1 MAGSDGTVIIATLID
16 TDGIKKGTVEIE
28 KELLKTGDSAEK
40 ANDSIGG
47 KLASGFKKLGAA
59 MAAAGIVDALVDFG
73 KEAISLGSDLEEVQN
88 VVDVTFTTMSKQ
100 VNKFAKDAQKTAGLS
115 ETMAKRYVGTFGAM
129 ADSFGFTEM
138 EAYEMSTALTQLT
151 GDVASFYNITQ
162 DEAATKLKGVFT
174 GETEALK
181 ELGVVMTQT
190 ALDAYAMAN
199 GFDKTTSSMTEQEK
213 VALRY
218 QFVMD
223 QLSAAS
229 GDFVRTQDSWANQSR
244 TLALQWESMMAT
256 IGTGLIDALAPGMD
270 YLTSEVMPSL
280 QSFAEKFAK
289 AMEPTP
295 AEQLSRSLKTFEK
308 TVGSTN
314 ETLESAAQATELN
327 ASLAS
332 IYAERLK
339 ELEAEGLGTAEAQ
352 REYANAVNQL
362 NQIYPELNL
371 QINEQTGLLNANSR
385 AQLAN
390 LDALQQKYFLAA
402 LEQQYND
409 VLTSQ
414 ANLEAQLYVAE
425 ARLKTI
431 QAERSNIMQAL
442 SESTGVA
449 ADQLVTYYWSIQNSA
464 GAMTDANGE
473 VITLTENEQALY
485 AALFAHNTE
494 WGNTQAAIDAAKESI
509 AENQGAV
516 DDLAGA
522 YNKAA
527 GEAGKVW
534 ESQKKLSSASN
545 ETRDAL
551 ASLSEEYAAAE
562 ESARASLDSQ
572 IGLFEELKVS
582 SDKSALDIIKNWES
596 QRVALENYK
605 SNLQKAVEMGL
616 DQALVQQ
623 LSDGSAESMAI
634 LNEFVNS
641 TDVSVDDINEAFR
654 KTEEAKEITA
664 SAMADVQTEMGAKL
678 AEIEGVVS
686 GGWSDMNSIV
696 RAQINEMQG
705 IIDSLKG
712 KTVYVNVV
720 QRNSSSSSGG
730 GFVPNTPVGYSATRS
745 VPYLASGAVI
755 PPNAPFMAVLGDQR
769 RGTNIEAPL
778 ATIQEAVRVEMGDMI
793 SGMMAGFQALVE
805 EQRATRQTLESIE
818 IGDTVIGE
826 AANRYQKEQ
835 GIITGGFA

>member
-1 MAGSDGTVIIATLID
+1 MAGADGTVIIATLID
-16 TDGIKKGTVEIE
+16 TDGIRKGTVEIE

-100 VNKFAKDAQKTAGLS
+100 VNKFAKDAQRTAGLS

-256 IGTGLIDALAPGMD
+256 IGTGLIDALSPGMEF
-270 YLTSEVMPSL
+270 LTNKVMPSL
-280 QSFAEKFAK
+280 QSFADQFAK

-295 AEQLSRSLKTFEK
+295 AEQLNRSLKTFEK

-314 ETLESAAQATELN
+314 ETLEAAAQATELN

-339 ELEAEGLGTAEAQ
+339 ELEAEGIGTADAQ

-390 LDALQQKYFLAA
+390 LDALQKKYFLTA

-425 ARLKTI
+425 ARLNTI
-431 QAERSNIMQAL
+431 QAERSNIMKAL

-449 ADQLVTYYWSIQNSA
+449 ADQLVTYYWSIQTSA

-485 AALFAHNTE
+485 AALFALNTE
-494 WGNTQAAIDAAKESI
+494 MGNTQTAIGSAKAAMAD
-509 AENQGAV
+509 NQGAV
-516 DDLAGA
+516 DDLASA
-522 YNKAA
+522 YKKAA

-534 ESQKKLSSASN
+534 ESQKKLSSVAN
-545 ETRDAL
+545 ETQEAL
-551 ASLSEEYAAAE
+551 IKLSEEYAAAQE
-562 ESARASLDSQ
+562 AAKASLDSQ
-572 IGLFEELKVS
+572 IGMFDELKVS
-582 SDKSALDIIKNWES
+582 SDKSAADIIKNWES
-596 QRVALENYK
+596 QRAAFENYK
-605 SNLQKAVEMGL
+605 ANLQKAVEMGL

-623 LSDGSAESMAI
+623 LSDGSTQSMAI

-641 TDVSVDDINEAFR
+641 TDVSIDDINEAFR

-664 SAMADVQTEMGAKL
+664 SAMADVQTEMGSRL
-678 AEIEGVVS
+678 AEIEGTVS
-686 GGWSDMNSIV
+686 KGWGKMNSIV
-696 RAQINEMQG
+696 RAQILEMQG
-705 IIDSLKG
+705 SIDSLKG
-712 KTVYVNVV
+712 KTVYVNVK
-720 QRNSSSSSGG
+720 QRGSTSTLGG
-730 GFVPNTPVGYSATRS
+730 GFVANTPVPFSVTNS

-769 RGTNIEAPL
+769 HGTNIEAPL
-778 ATIQEAVRVEMGDMI
+778 STIQQAVALAMEDQIASNTAGHEATVAVLREILQTVMGI
-793 SGMMAGFQALVE
+793 SL
-805 EQRATRQTLESIE
+805 
-818 IGDTVIGE
+818 GDEVIG
-826 AANRYQKEQ
+826 AAAERYSRRMAMMK
-835 GIITGGFA
+835 GV

>member
-1 MAGSDGTVIIATLID
+1 MAGADGTVIIATLID
-16 TDGIKKGTVEIE
+16 TDGIRKGTVEIE

-100 VNKFAKDAQKTAGLS
+100 VNKFAKDAQRTAGLS

-256 IGTGLIDALAPGMD
+256 IGTGLIDALSPGMEF
-270 YLTSEVMPSL
+270 LTNKVMPSL
-280 QSFAEKFAK
+280 QSFADQFAK

-314 ETLESAAQATELN
+314 ETLEAAAQATELN

-339 ELEAEGLGTAEAQ
+339 ELEAEGIGTADAQ

-390 LDALQQKYFLAA
+390 LDALQKKYFLTA

-425 ARLKTI
+425 ARLNTI
-431 QAERSNIMQAL
+431 QAERSNIMKAL

-485 AALFAHNTE
+485 AALFALNTE
-494 WGNTQAAIDAAKESI
+494 MGNTQTAIGSAKAAMAD
-509 AENQGAV
+509 NQGAV
-516 DDLAGA
+516 DDLASA
-522 YNKAA
+522 YKKAA

-534 ESQKKLSSASN
+534 ESQKKLSSVAN
-545 ETRDAL
+545 ETQEAL
-551 ASLSEEYAAAE
+551 AKLSEEYAAAQE
-562 ESARASLDSQ
+562 AAKASLDSQ
-572 IGLFEELKVS
+572 IGMFDELKVS
-582 SDKSALDIIKNWES
+582 SDKSAADIIKNWES
-596 QRVALENYK
+596 QRAAFENYK
-605 SNLQKAVEMGL
+605 TNLQKAVEMGL

-623 LSDGSAESMAI
+623 LSDGSTQSMAI

-641 TDVSVDDINEAFR
+641 TDVSIDDINEAFR
-654 KTEEAKEITA
+654 KTEEAKKITA
-664 SAMADVQTEMGAKL
+664 SAMADVQTEMGSRL
-678 AEIEGVVS
+678 AEIEGIVS
-686 GGWSDMNSIV
+686 KGWGKMNSIV
-696 RAQINEMQG
+696 RAQILEMQG
-705 IIDSLKG
+705 SIDSLKG
-712 KTVYVNVV
+712 KTVYVNVK
-720 QRNSSSSSGG
+720 QRGSTSTLGG
-730 GFVPNTPVGYSATRS
+730 GFVANTPVPFSVTNS

-769 RGTNIEAPL
+769 HGTNIEAPL
-778 ATIQEAVRVEMGDMI
+778 STIQQAVALAMEDQIASNTAGHEATVAVLREILQTVMGI
-793 SGMMAGFQALVE
+793 SL
-805 EQRATRQTLESIE
+805 
-818 IGDTVIGE
+818 GDEVIG
-826 AANRYQKEQ
+826 AAAERYSRRMAMMK
-835 GIITGGFA
+835 GV